1 MKRVKNPMGVS
12 LLAAF
17 PYSHAAIN
25 FLPSMQAPGR
35 EWRWSPEQILRDCG
49 LICQHRAP
57 AARRHTDYRII
68 RMTTYLK
75 SSM

>member
-17 PYSHAAIN
+17 PYSHAAII
-25 FLPSMQAPGR
+25 FFTKQAPGR
-35 EWRWSPEQILRDCG
+35 ERRWSPEQILRDCG

-57 AARRHTDYRII
+57 AARRRTDYRII

-75 SSM
+75 VV